1 MDQFYLDNAALYE
14 SLVER
19 AKPAPLARRP
29 GQTAD
34 LAEANMIV
42 AARIRPQ
49 LEEDLASGFPC
60 AVYPRSDAGDVD
72 DDDSGVVDIHDLGKP
87 VLKSAKYE
95 VDRLFGPE
103 KTTEEIFDVHV
114 KHLVPFAWNGGI
126 GTLFAYGQTGSGK
139 TFTVSRLEELVVDA
153 LVDLDPDSERQVSIT
168 IIELAGN
175 AAFDL
180 LNRRQPVSIMEDAKG
195 VQQLVG
201 AQECTVQEHADVQDL
216 IERATAF
223 RRSAPTLKND
233 DSSRSHSICRIR
245 IQKHDGGGGK
255 DGFLYLVDLAGS
267 EGARD
272 VAVHGADRMRETRE
286 INISLSVL
294 KDCIRGRALA
304 DAMAEKAASR
314 QQQGTGAIKKKQP
327 PHIPFRQSALTKV
340 LKHVFDPA
348 GGRAC
353 KTAVIASWRTSGL
366 SKNTLRY
373 AEILRVTPPSSA
385 AVATTAPASS
395 TVAPASNTA
404 ASGVSTSSAKAVPNK
419 SSPRVSAKPNSR
431 DPDPDAASVP
441 FRHRLRPGMVIRLKP
456 SSSALLD
463 GDDDV
468 DTGSGSGS
476 SGAPQLAVLLCPEM
490 TSDVDSPDKAR
501 RARKA
506 MQYVCASLVPAA
518 GEACCYEMNL
528 WEQFVVDSGMID
540 REVILE
546 YNPETWYYY
555 VYHIV

>member
-1 MDQFYLDNAALYE
+1 MDKFYLENVALYE

-19 AKPAPLARRP
+19 ATPAPLARKA
-29 GQTAD
+29 GQPTD
-34 LAEANMIV
+34 LVEANMLV

-49 LEEDLASGFPC
+49 LGEDLASGFPC
-60 AVYPRSDAGDVD
+60 AVYPRSGAED
-72 DDDSGVVDIHDLGKP
+72 GVVDIHDLYHHPRGKP

-103 KTTEEIFDVHV
+103 TTTEEIFDVHV

-139 TFTVSRLEELVVDA
+139 TFTVSRLEELVVEA
-153 LVDLDPDSERQVSIT
+153 LVDLDPDSEKQVSIT

-175 AAFDL
+175 TAFDL
-180 LNRRQPVSIMEDAKG
+180 LNKRQPISIMEDAKG
-195 VQQLVG
+195 VTRLVG
-201 AQECTVQEHADVQDL
+201 ANECFVKAHADVQDL
-216 IERATAF
+216 IERATKF
-223 RRSAPTLKND
+223 RRTAPTLKND

-245 IQKHDGGGGK
+245 IKHGRV

-294 KDCIRGRALA
+294 KDCIRGRAQA
-304 DAMAEKAASR
+304 DAIAEASR
-314 QQQGTGAIKKKQP
+314 SRPAAAKKKQV

-348 GGRAC
+348 GGRAS
-353 KTAVIASWRTSGL
+353 KTAVIACVNPSLADVGP

-373 AEILRVTPPSSA
+373 AEILRVTAPSSA
-385 AVATTAPASS
+385 AATATSTSTTASTSTPAK
-395 TVAPASNTA
+395 TA
-404 ASGVSTSSAKAVPNK
+404 AATAAASTPQQRKLQKPFQVSS
-419 SSPRVSAKPNSR
+419 KPNSR
-431 DPDPDAASVP
+431 DPDPEAADVP

-456 SSSALLD
+456 SSLD
-463 GDDDV
+463 DADK
-468 DTGSGSGS
+468 
-476 SGAPQLAVLLCPEM
+476 PQLAVLLCPEM
-490 TSDVDSPDKAR
+490 GGDVDSPDKAR
-501 RARKA
+501 RNRT
-506 MQYVCASLVPAA
+506 MHYVCASLMPVA
-518 GEACCYEMNL
+518 GKAYYEMNL
-528 WEQFVVDSGMID
+528 WDQFVVESSMMD

-546 YNPETWYYY
+546 YNPETRYYY

>member
-1 MDQFYLDNAALYE
+1 MDQFYLDNVALYE

-19 AKPAPLARRP
+19 AQPVPLARRA
-29 GQTAD
+29 GRAAD

-49 LEEDLASGFPC
+49 LDEDLASGFPC
-60 AVYPRSDAGDVD
+60 AVYPRSDGEGEEGS
-72 DDDSGVVDIHDLGKP
+72 SGVVDIHDLYHHPRGKP

-103 KTTEEIFDVHV
+103 TTTEEIFDVHV

-153 LVDLDPDSERQVSIT
+153 LVDVDPDSEKQVSIT
-168 IIELAGN
+168 VIELAGN

-180 LNRRQPVSIMEDAKG
+180 LNKRQPVSIMEDARG
-195 VQQLVG
+195 VTQLMG
-201 AQECTVQEHADVQDL
+201 ANECTVEAHADVQDL

-223 RRSAPTLKND
+223 RRTAPTLKND

-245 IQKHDGGGGK
+245 IKHGK
-255 DGFLYLVDLAGS
+255 VDGFLYLVDLAGS

-294 KDCIRGRALA
+294 KDCIRGRAQA
-304 DAMAEKAASR
+304 DAIAEKAAAAK
-314 QQQGTGAIKKKQP
+314 QQQTRQKQA

-353 KTAVIASWRTSGL
+353 KTAVIACVNPSLADVGP

-373 AEILRVTPPSSA
+373 AEILRVTPPSSTA
-385 AVATTAPASS
+385 APAATTAP
-395 TVAPASNTA
+395 VRTA
-404 ASGVSTSSAKAVPNK
+404 AAPSTPSTKAAPK
-419 SSPRVSAKPNSR
+419 RPPPQSTAKPNSR

-456 SSSALLD
+456 STP
-463 GDDDV
+463 G
-468 DTGSGSGS
+468 GSGT
-476 SGAPQLAVLLCPEM
+476 PQLAVLLCPEM
-490 TSDVDSPDKAR
+490 TGDVDSPEKAR
-501 RARKA
+501 KHRT
-506 MQYVCASLVPAA
+506 MQYVCASLAPVPGKA
-518 GEACCYEMNL
+518 CYEMNL
-528 WEQFVVDSGMID
+528 WEQFVVDSGAMD

-546 YNPETWYYY
+546 YSPETRYYY